1 MINPGGLTESD
12 KGALNEEQRV
22 KLRQLKVD
30 VEKLDQKYI
39 RVCLQFCWQSSDYI
53 FRNIPSST

>member
-39 RVCLQFCWQSSDYI
+39 RVSK
-53 FRNIPSST
+53 N

>member
-1 MINPGGLTESD
+1 MGKINAGGLTESD
-12 KGALNEEQRV
+12 SGALNEQQRV

-39 RVCLQFCWQSSDYI
+39 RVRFFVVWKNFDLSLFD
-53 FRNIPSST
+53 

>member
-1 MINPGGLTESD
+1 MGKINAGGLTESD
-12 KGALNEEQRV
+12 SGALNEQQRV

-39 RVCLQFCWQSSDYI
+39 RVSFFFSLKKFW
-53 FRNIPSST
+53 FNPFG

>member
-1 MINPGGLTESD
+1 MGKINAGGLTQSD
-12 KGALNEEQRV
+12 SGALNEQQRV

-39 RVCLQFCWQSSDYI
+39 RVSFT
-53 FRNIPSST
+53 FFNISPFL